1 MCRQMG
7 FESGEIYTFGSTTF
21 LPTLPVVVGWRAC
34 DGSEADIFACRDLS
48 GKQWSQDAF
57 DSSGDGW
64 ISGGWEIADSDC
76 SHGCLGEDGEQ
87 GVRAPS
93 NSALFAISLTRMCRD
108 QTADDTIDPTSCN
121 HRIDQGAI
129 CHEAS
134 SPQNVLQAHCGGCH
148 TSSGSGTGG
157 CALSGNTDQP
167 VVFSVS
173 PATVCPPISQPRSSD
188 ADRCCQQCIDY
199 CKNAS
204 RLPRCQSR

>member
-1 MCRQMG
+1 MLEQNNDNAADIVCRQMG

-93 NSALFAISLTRMCRD
+93 DSALFAL
-108 QTADDTIDPTSCN
+108 P
-121 HRIDQGAI
+121 
-129 CHEAS
+129 
-134 SPQNVLQAHCGGCH
+134 
-148 TSSGSGTGG
+148 
-157 CALSGNTDQP
+157 
-167 VVFSVS
+167 
-173 PATVCPPISQPRSSD
+173 
-188 ADRCCQQCIDY
+188 
-199 CKNAS
+199 S
-204 RLPRCQSR
+204 R